1 MKREISIKDFESV
14 MMEAYNLYKD
24 NSDGVNASY
33 IPYLENVPRELFG
46 ISITFTDGR
55 TIEIGDTNYE
65 FGIESISK
73 VLTAILAMRQ
83 AGDQAILDKIGA
95 DATGLPFNSIM
106 ALLVE
111 SQTPSTP
118 LVNAGAISAC
128 SMIHPIG
135 NSEEKWSAITQ
146 NMEELCGSPL
156 KLIEDLYRSESETN
170 YNNRSIT
177 WLLKNLGRIYDDP
190 EMALDLYT
198 KQCSLGVTTHQ
209 LATCAST
216 IANQGVNPVNDNFIF
231 DAHLATKIISLIAT
245 FGFYEKSGEWIFTT
259 GLPVK
264 TGVGGG
270 IMGVLP
276 GVFGIAAF
284 APPIDSSGNSVK
296 AQLAIRYIM
305 NKLDLHIYSNQQIVV
320 TE

>member
-1 MKREISIKDFESV
+1 MKREISIKEFESV

-216 IANQGVNPVNDNFIF
+216 IANQGVNPVNDTFIF

>member
-1 MKREISIKDFESV
+1 MRREISIKEFESV

-24 NSDGVNASY
+24 NKDGENASY
-33 IPYLENVPRELFG
+33 IPYLEKVPNDLFG

-55 TIEIGDTNYE
+55 SIQVGDTNYE

-135 NSEEKWSAITQ
+135 NIQEKWNAITQ
-146 NMEELCGSPL
+146 NMQELCGSPL
-156 KLIEDLYRSESETN
+156 NLIEDLYISESETN

-177 WLLKNLGRIYDDP
+177 WLLKNLGRIYDEP
-190 EMALDLYT
+190 EMSLDLYT
-198 KQCSLGVTTHQ
+198 KQCSLGVSTNQ
-209 LATCAST
+209 LAICAST
-216 IANQGVNPVNDNFIF
+216 IANQGINPANGHYVF
-231 DAHLATKIISLIAT
+231 DPLLATKIISLIAT

-296 AQLAIRYIM
+296 AQLALRYIM
-305 NKLDLHIYSNQQIVV
+305 NKLDLHIYSNQQIIV

>member
-1 MKREISIKDFESV
+1 MKREISIKEFESV

-118 LVNAGAISAC
+118 LVNAGAISTC

>member
-1 MKREISIKDFESV
+1 MKREISIKEFESV
-14 MMEAYNLYKD
+14 MLEAYNLYKD

-156 KLIEDLYRSESETN
+156 NLIEDLYRSESETN

-177 WLLKNLGRIYDDP
+177 WLLKNLGRIYDEP

-216 IANQGVNPVNDNFIF
+216 IANQGVNPVNGKLIF

>member
-1 MKREISIKDFESV
+1 MKREISIKEFESV